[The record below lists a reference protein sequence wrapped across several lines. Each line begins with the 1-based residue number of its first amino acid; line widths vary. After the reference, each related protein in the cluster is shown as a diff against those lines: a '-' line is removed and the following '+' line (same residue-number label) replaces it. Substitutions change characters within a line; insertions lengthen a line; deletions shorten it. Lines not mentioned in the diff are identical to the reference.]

1 MWGIFRQLYDVG
13 ILNFQTTHDLLW
25 LYLAYIFP
33 ISSIYLP
40 YTLNVPSFF
49 LPSFYLLPTHYFV
62 FTKGIFNVVI
72 VRYGL
77 SMSQELSIFFNSLN
91 CELSSEFFLKSLLF
105 CGWIVL
111 PDCCRPFP
119 RALPSPFLHN
129 ILSSR
134 AGLCRWHR
142 GTT

>member
-1 MWGIFRQLYDVG
+1 MMQQRQQPTFILLQCSRFIPENKINCNFSCGLAWIGMWGIFRQLYDVW

-49 LPSFYLLPTHYFV
+49 LPSFYFLPTHYFV
-62 FTKGIFNVVI
+62 FTKGIFSVVI

-77 SMSQELSIFFNSLN
+77 SMSQELSIFNFQLSLSFH
-91 CELSSEFFLKSLLF
+91 CELSSEFFPKS
-105 CGWIVL
+105 
-111 PDCCRPFP
+111 
-119 RALPSPFLHN
+119 
-129 ILSSR
+129 
-134 AGLCRWHR
+134 
-142 GTT
+142 